1 MINLIFSHIGSF
13 CSIVGIGFA
22 LSITGKSSA
31 AKFQSFKDKGV
42 RMKESKRLG
51 KAILYYKKA
60 LDYAETD
67 EQKSQIWFLIIHIH
81 TDRLIKASENFRG
94 CTGYVPEWRF
104 GPNNIPTNYEP
115 PLTKE
120 ALR

>member
-1 MINLIFSHIGSF
+1 MISIIFSHIASF
-13 CSIVGIGFA
+13 CSIAGIALA
-22 LSITGKSSA
+22 LSITGKSTA

-42 RMKESKRLG
+42 SMKESKQLG
-51 KAILYYKKA
+51 RAILYYKKA

-67 EQKSQIWFLIIHIH
+67 KQKSQIWFLIIHIH
-81 TDRLIKASENFRG
+81 TDRLIKASENFRN
-94 CTGYVPEWRF
+94 CTGYTPEWRF
-104 GPNNIPTNYEP
+104 GPNNIPTNYDS